1 MRKLAV
7 LFALAV
13 VLNVSHSA
21 AQVSPYSVG
30 GLALG
35 AKVAFGSAAYREYQ
49 CVRSEK
55 FEAFGR
61 VADDSDEFSMPARLR
76 SQNAEAVL
84 CIVERDPL
92 DETRQHFLGR

>member
-1 MRKLAV
+1 MRKLTV

-49 CVRSEK
+49 RVRSEK
-55 FEAFGR
+55 FEGF
-61 VADDSDEFSMPARLR
+61 VWCTKSSNDKEARGPFKVWSSVMHAKGPR
-76 SQNAEAVL
+76 RNNR
-84 CIVERDPL
+84 IERK
-92 DETRQHFLGR
+92 ESGGG